1 MPGKSINILFVSGI
15 YPPDIGGPA
24 TYVSRMAYE
33 LKQLGH
39 SVRVLTLGERNE
51 KLSVPFPVRKVLR
64 GKNILLRSLRMFL
77 AAMPMA
83 KKADIIYATGSPW
96 DSWIISAV
104 AARALRKHLIL
115 KVVGDSVWEWAQ
127 RKKFSD
133 LLMGDFN
140 KHKGKTSLEVLKTF
154 RNHVAQM
161 ADLIITPSAFLK
173 SVVEQWGIQPRQIRV
188 IFNAVENPL
197 QGKVHYHNRN
207 REIVTVARLVPW
219 KGIDKLIRIASL
231 LPKDVKLVI
240 IGDGPL
246 MSSLKKMVRDEGLK
260 GKVEFTGRLTKGEV
274 FQRLARSSVFV
285 LNSRYEGF
293 PHAVLEA
300 MASGAVVVAT
310 DAGGSVEVIK
320 DGKNGFLVPV
330 GDEKAMLERI
340 NYLFQDEVL
349 RQRLAEEAFKG
360 LKDISWVNM
369 VSKTERLF
377 GEVLKQN
384 NN

>member
-1 MPGKSINILFVSGI
+1 MNILFISGI

-33 LKQLGH
+33 LKRLGH
-39 SVRVLTLGERNE
+39 SVQVLTLGKRSE
-51 KLSVPFPVRKVLR
+51 KWSVPFPVRKVIR
-64 GKNILLRSLRMFL
+64 GRNILLRNLRMFGVAL
-77 AAMPMA
+77 NMA
-83 KKADIIYATGSPW
+83 READIIYATGSPW
-96 DSWIISAV
+96 DSWIISLIM
-104 AARALRKHLIL
+104 ARVYRKKMIL

-127 RKKFSD
+127 RRKLSD

-140 KHKGKTSLEVLKTF
+140 KHKERARLEILKLF
-154 RNHVAQM
+154 RNYVAQM

-231 LPKDVKLVI
+231 LPKDIKLVI

-260 GKVEFTGRLTKGEV
+260 GKVEFTGRLAKGEV

-293 PHAVLEA
+293 PHTVLEA
-300 MASGAVVVAT
+300 MASGAAVVAT
-310 DAGGSVEVIK
+310 DVGGSAEVIK

-340 NYLFQDEVL
+340 NNLFQDEVL

-360 LKDISWVNM
+360 LKDISWVNI

-377 GEVLKQN
+377 GEVLKRN
-384 NN
+384 NH